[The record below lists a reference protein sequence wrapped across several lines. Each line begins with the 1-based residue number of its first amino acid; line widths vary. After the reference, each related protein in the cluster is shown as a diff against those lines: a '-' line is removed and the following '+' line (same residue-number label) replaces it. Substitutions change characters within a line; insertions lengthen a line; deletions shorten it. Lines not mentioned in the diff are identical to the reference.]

1 MNELELILLLGVMF
15 WGPILFFVF
24 RKNKKVIQ
32 KRETTMR
39 RIEELKELGQLKKDG
54 IITKEEFNQ
63 KKKELLSQNSP
74 STESVSKTPGK
85 RGLFARTLESTFNSR
100 MEKVSKEAEK
110 VQKGYSEVHELK
122 RLRNSGVLTKKEYE
136 TQLEQLKKNSNPI
149 TPAYI
154 DFHKADDKLTKTLNK
169 QAKAHAAHDRK
180 FGSNEEQ
187 REEQRKRELEAQ
199 RTRLKER
206 SIRLKKLKSSI
217 IKLLKKQGTKIPA
230 SDIDAHLKYKNV
242 DEVKKT
248 CEKMYH
254 DGRIGRTGNY
264 RYFVLTKK

>member
-1 MNELELILLLGVMF
+1 MSY
-15 WGPILFFVF
+15 
-24 RKNKKVIQ
+24 
-32 KRETTMR
+32 
-39 RIEELKELGQLKKDG
+39 IEELKELGQLKKDG

-85 RGLFARTLESTFNSR
+85 RGLFARALESIFNSR
-100 MEKVSKEAEK
+100 METVSKEAEK
-110 VQKGYSEVHELK
+110 VQKGYSEVNELK
-122 RLRNSGVLTKKEYE
+122 RLKNSGLLTKKEYE

-149 TPAYI
+149 TSAYI
-154 DFHKADDKLTKTLNK
+154 EYDKSTDKLDRALRKN
-169 QAKAHAAHDRK
+169 AKRRAAHERK
-180 FGSNEEQ
+180 YGTPEEQ
-187 REEQRKRELEAQ
+187 REKRRKKELEAE
-199 RTRLKER
+199 RTRLKEA

-242 DEVKKT
+242 DEVKKI
-248 CEKMYH
+248 CEEMYH
-254 DGRIGRTGNY
+254 NGKIGRTGNY

>member
-85 RGLFARTLESTFNSR
+85 RGLFARALESIFNSR
-100 MEKVSKEAEK
+100 METVSKDAEK
-110 VQKGYSEVHELK
+110 VQKGYSDVRELK
-122 RLRNSGVLTKKEYE
+122 RLKNSGVLTKKEYE
-136 TQLEQLKKNSNPI
+136 TQLEELKNTNPI
-149 TPAYI
+149 ISTYI
-154 DFHKADDKLTKTLNK
+154 EYDKSTDKLDRALRRN
-169 QAKAHAAHDRK
+169 AKRRGSGSDNIK
-180 FGSNEEQ
+180 F
-187 REEQRKRELEAQ
+187 K
-199 RTRLKER
+199 
-206 SIRLKKLKSSI
+206 
-217 IKLLKKQGTKIPA
+217 
-230 SDIDAHLKYKNV
+230 
-242 DEVKKT
+242 
-248 CEKMYH
+248 
-254 DGRIGRTGNY
+254 
-264 RYFVLTKK
+264 